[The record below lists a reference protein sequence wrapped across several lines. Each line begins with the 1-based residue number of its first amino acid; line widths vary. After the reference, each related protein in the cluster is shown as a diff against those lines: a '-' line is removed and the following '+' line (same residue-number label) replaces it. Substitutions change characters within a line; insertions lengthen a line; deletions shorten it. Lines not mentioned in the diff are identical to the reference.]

1 MEKMVNSLEKK
12 QLSHKP
18 VNCQLMNHLVG
29 NCGGLGLDVQTVN
42 APATSIQKY
51 LLNTAALWLLSVALL
66 CV

>member
-1 MEKMVNSLEKK
+1 
-12 QLSHKP
+12 
-18 VNCQLMNHLVG
+18 MNHLVG